1 VESRASEVE
10 KDKPADMSE
19 QNIVAEENDL
29 KTKVV
34 DSKDYKRTEEDIAN
48 GVQII
53 YIEKG
58 VKNEDGEESV
68 GHSYYMDEN
77 GDFVDVPSKP
87 NDCYYAVISKLLE
100 IRDGPEKAKSA
111 EQLRKETA
119 ASIRANPDFAKA
131 LEAQQ
136 WIRERYPHQ
145 ANTLLFSAG
154 LKVETD
160 PITGEKNIIV
170 EIDNI
175 EEGKWVL

>member
-1 VESRASEVE
+1 MESRANEVE

-19 QNIVAEENDL
+19 ENIVAEKNGL
-29 KTKVV
+29 KVKVV

-48 GVQII
+48 GVQIVF
-53 YIEKG
+53 IEKG
-58 VKNEDGEESV
+58 IKNAEGEESV
-68 GHSYYMDEN
+68 GHAYYMDGN
-77 GDFVDVPSKP
+77 GNFVDVPSKP
-87 NDCYYAVISKLLE
+87 NDCFYAVISKLLE
-100 IRDGPEKAKSA
+100 LRDGPEKAKSV

-119 ASIRANPDFAKA
+119 ASIRANPDFTKA

-154 LKVETD
+154 LKVEID
-160 PITGEKNIIV
+160 PITGKKTVIV

-175 EEGKWVL
+175 EDGE